1 MNTAEMEHHS
11 EGKIKSDL
19 SDMIK
24 TEEHLPDVIKGERS
38 FSNLFSRLETAEKLK
53 AFIGF
58 TENGK
63 EVWSVGYFNKYF
75 GTNKY

>member
-1 MNTAEMEHHS
+1 MEHHS

-24 TEEHLPDVIKGERS
+24 TEENLPDVIKGERS

-53 AFIGF
+53 AFNGF
-58 TENGK
+58 TENG
-63 EVWSVGYFNKYF
+63 
-75 GTNKY
+75 

>member
-1 MNTAEMEHHS
+1 MNTAEMEHHL

-38 FSNLFSRLETAEKLK
+38 FSNLFSRFETA
-53 AFIGF
+53 
-58 TENGK
+58 
-63 EVWSVGYFNKYF
+63 
-75 GTNKY
+75 